1 MNTESNNSAQ
11 MSNDLIRQMIENYRQ
26 NHLNAIN
33 STLGIDDAHSIWFDL
48 PKLKNFIATIE
59 EEAKRVNPDC
69 SERDLGIRFYYA
81 SYPSNADWNIME
93 SHPVPMEYA
102 GKHTLVMVP
111 TSKGPNE
118 NGEICDYDFN
128 SVSTDGSTD
137 GTCLGENNG
146 TLIPPSLSFGES
158 F

>member
-1 MNTESNNSAQ
+1 MNTESNTPVP
-11 MSNDLIRQMIENYRQ
+11 MSNDLIRQLIENYRQ

-48 PKLKNFIATIE
+48 PKLKKFIETIE
-59 EEAKRVNPDC
+59 EEAKRINPDT

-81 SYPSNADWNIME
+81 SYPNNADWNIME
-93 SHPVPMEYA
+93 SHPVPIEYA
-102 GKHTLVMVP
+102 GKHTLVMIP
-111 TSKGPNE
+111 TLKGPNE
-118 NGEICDYDFN
+118 NGEIFDCDFN
-128 SVSTDGSTD
+128 TNSTDGSTG

-146 TLIPPSLSFGES
+146 QLIPPSLSFGES